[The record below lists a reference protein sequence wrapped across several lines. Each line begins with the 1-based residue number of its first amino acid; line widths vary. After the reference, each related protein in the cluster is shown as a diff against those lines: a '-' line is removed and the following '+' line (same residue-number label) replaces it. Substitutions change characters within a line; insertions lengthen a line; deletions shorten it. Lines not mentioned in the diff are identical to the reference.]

1 MVYCNKCGSEN
12 QDGSAY
18 CWKCGE
24 RLKMVEGKPS
34 STGTDSIRTEP
45 VPESVGKES
54 IGSGMSGSSVK
65 NKKKRTGAVCAIA
78 VVLMLVIA
86 GTAYYVSN
94 QNDEP
99 PPERFTMTPGTYSYE
114 SLFTLNNDETIC
126 YFADVSIELTTESIE
141 MGEMKEYVSDSKYWN
156 SGWEYHV
163 TQAHDQYLGTPEK
176 TNLDESEQDVQDI
189 MKESFDFLDNWIPM
203 PVCVKFVNEDGETA
217 YGYKFINNMDSIY
230 VSTEGIIYEM
240 YHYVDGIPNDHY
252 DFYLE
257 GWKRELKFAPTYY

>member
-12 QDGSAY
+12 QDDSLY

-24 RLKMVEGKPS
+24 PI
-34 STGTDSIRTEP
+34 STSPKEVGIRENEKSPEP
-45 VPESVGKES
+45 AKEKHEEPICS
-54 IGSGMSGSSVK
+54 NA
-65 NKKKRTGAVCAIA
+65 NKRKRTGVAFAVLVVAI
-78 VVLMLVIA
+78 LVIA
-86 GTAYYVSN
+86 GTATYLNNNGGDSDKELY
-94 QNDEP
+94 
-99 PPERFTMTPGTYSYE
+99 TMTPGTYNYE

-126 YFADVSIELTTESIE
+126 YYADVSIELTTESIE

-176 TNLDESEQDVQDI
+176 TNLDESEKDVQDI

-230 VSTEGIIYEM
+230 VSTESIIYEM

-257 GWKRELKFAPTYY
+257 VWKRELKLAPTYS